1 MADTR
6 KITIQLMTG
15 KTEEEKKAEA
25 EEREKKKQENLAK
38 KAAKAKQAFIS
49 YSVKKATDLATQAL
63 QTGMDRYFSLTEDY
77 IAQNDI
83 RVAMNMINQTVSFAT
98 SIGAGIALGGP
109 AGGIIAGVAWA
120 GNKAINTISGYS
132 ELRQGINQNNYNMQ
146 FQRVRMGLVD
156 NGRGTEN

>member
-6 KITIQLMTG
+6 KITIELITKDG
-15 KTEEEKKAEA
+15 SEEEKTEDVPEQPDPDPDDEDNK
-25 EEREKKKQENLAK
+25 EKRQKFVKYAAQKGMMLAK
-38 KAAKAKQAFIS
+38 
-49 YSVKKATDLATQAL
+49 QAL

-83 RVAMNMINQTVSFAT
+83 KIITNVISDTKSLFSNVVVGGTMF
-98 SIGAGIALGGP
+98 GP
-109 AGGIIAGVAWA
+109 AGAAIGAIEWA
-120 GNKAINTISGYS
+120 GSKIISTVSGYS
-132 ELRQGINQNNYNMQ
+132 ALRQEINQNNYNMQ